1 MMETD
6 LHRPA
11 VVVDAL
17 REILMVDRLPVGFL
31 LGAGCPCSIKVADP
45 DGSPLILDAKGSPL
59 IPDAKGLTKAVVE
72 RSSDTDRAESFRR
85 LQKMLVEDGQ
95 EDPTIEHML
104 TRVRV
109 METVVGNAKV
119 RGFSASDLR
128 CLEQSICRTIS
139 CVVNKQLPD
148 PPTTPYHSLVKWIR
162 QRTNRTVIFTTN
174 YDLLVEQAFEALRVP
189 FFDGFIGS
197 YQPVFDQYAMEQDG
211 LPARWALVC
220 KLHGSINW
228 RFIRQRNTIVRSLD
242 KAGDE
247 LLIHPS
253 HLKYTESR
261 RMPYLVM
268 LDRLKAFIGNDR
280 KPAALFTIGYSFS
293 DEHINDTIADSLQAN
308 PSAVCYALQYCK
320 LSAYSQIDSL
330 VERCSNLH
338 VLARDGAVTA
348 GRHSY
353 WETCSRKQI
362 EQLDGAFRSPSSED
376 ETSEAGSEGVDG
388 DEVAVEFHLGDFD
401 IFGHFLASFSPVK
414 VPPIGYS

>member
-1 MMETD
+1 METD

-31 LGAGCPCSIKVADP
+31 LGAGCPCSIKVPDP
-45 DGSPLILDAKGSPL
+45 DGSPLI
-59 IPDAKGLTKAVVE
+59 PDARGLTKAVVD
-72 RSSDTDRAESFRR
+72 RSSVTDMADSFQR

-95 EDPTIEHML
+95 KDPTIEHML
-104 TRVRV
+104 TRVRA

-119 RGFSASDLR
+119 RGFSVSDLQQ
-128 CLEQSICRTIS
+128 LEQSICRTIS
-139 CVVNKQLPD
+139 SMVNKQLPEST
-148 PPTTPYHSLVKWIR
+148 TTPYHSLVRWIG

-174 YDLLVEQAFEALRVP
+174 YDLLIEQAFEALQAP

-197 YQPVFDQYAMEQDG
+197 YQPVFDQYAMEQDD

-228 RFIRQRNTIVRSLD
+228 RFIHRRNTIVRSLD
-242 KAGDE
+242 ETGDE

-293 DEHINDTIADSLQAN
+293 DEHINDTIADSLRAN
-308 PSAVCYALQYCK
+308 PSAVCYALQYGK
-320 LSAYSQIDSL
+320 LSAYPQVDSL
-330 VERCSNLH
+330 AERCSNLH
-338 VLARDGAVTA
+338 VLALDEAVTA
-348 GRHSY
+348 GRRSC
-353 WETCSRKQI
+353 WETCSREQI
-362 EQLDGAFRSPSSED
+362 EQLDGAFRSPSSEE
-376 ETSEAGSEGVDG
+376 ETSKAGSEGVDG
-388 DEVAVEFHLGDFD
+388 DEVAVEFRLGDFD

-414 VPPIGYS
+414 VPSLGYS